1 MTVTVTCK
9 RCGNK
14 YDCFD
19 NRASIMRCNVYLART
34 DRYVI
39 MNGLELCPECTKT
52 LLTWFNVEDNSF
64 ITIVGREE
72 DRNVDTL

>member
-19 NRASIMRCNVYLART
+19 NRASVMRCNVYLART

-39 MNGLELCPECTKT
+39 MNGLELCPECTKS
-52 LLTWFNVEDNSF
+52 LLTWFGNGFNVEDNSF
-64 ITIVGREE
+64 ITLLGREE
-72 DRNVDTL
+72 DAE

>member
-1 MTVTVTCK
+1 MTVTCK

-19 NRASIMRCNVYLART
+19 NQASVMRCSVYLTRT

-39 MNGLELCPECTKT
+39 MNGLELCQECTKS
-52 LLTWFNVEDNSF
+52 LLTWFGNEFNVEDNSF
-64 ITIVGREE
+64 ITISGREE
-72 DRNVDTL
+72 DAE